1 MHESIQLVID
11 SLPYLLK
18 GAVFTLQLSIG
29 GMFFGLV
36 LGFILA
42 LMRLSPLLPVRWLA
56 RFYIS
61 IFRGTPLI
69 AQLFM
74 IYYGLPQFGIELD
87 PIPAAMIGL
96 SLNTAAYAAE
106 TLRAAISSIDKGQWE
121 AGASI
126 GMTRWQTMRRA
137 ILPQAARVALPPL
150 SNSFIS
156 LVKDTSLAATIQ
168 VPELFRQAQLIT
180 SRTLEVFT
188 MYLAASLIYWVMAT
202 VLSALQNYFEE
213 QLNRQERA
221 EMSAIEVRN
230 LVKKFHGQTVL
241 HGIDLDVKPGEVVA
255 IIGPSGSGKTTLLR
269 SINLLEQPEAG
280 TIKVGEITIDT
291 ARSLTQQKGLI
302 RQLRQHVGFV
312 FQNFNLFPHRTV
324 LENIIEGPV
333 IVKGEPK
340 AEATARARELL
351 AKVGLAGKE
360 TSYPRRLS
368 GGQQQRVAIARAL
381 AMRPEVILFDE
392 PTSALDPEL
401 VGEVLNT
408 IRQLAQEKRTMVI
421 VTHEMSFARD
431 VADRA
436 IFMDQGRIVEQG
448 PAKSLFTHPQQPRT
462 HQFLEKFLMQ

>member
-1 MHESIQLVID
+1 MSIEIANIKKSFGRTQVLNDI
-11 SLPYLLK
+11 SL
-18 GAVFTLQLSIG
+18 
-29 GMFFGLV
+29 
-36 LGFILA
+36 
-42 LMRLSPLLPVRWLA
+42 
-56 RFYIS
+56 
-61 IFRGTPLI
+61 
-69 AQLFM
+69 
-74 IYYGLPQFGIELD
+74 D
-87 PIPAAMIGL
+87 IP
-96 SLNTAAYAAE
+96 S
-106 TLRAAISSIDKGQWE
+106 GQ
-121 AGASI
+121 
-126 GMTRWQTMRRA
+126 M
-137 ILPQAARVALPPL
+137 VALL
-150 SNSFIS
+150 
-156 LVKDTSLAATIQ
+156 
-168 VPELFRQAQLIT
+168 
-180 SRTLEVFT
+180 
-188 MYLAASLIYWVMAT
+188 
-202 VLSALQNYFEE
+202 
-213 QLNRQERA
+213 
-221 EMSAIEVRN
+221 
-230 LVKKFHGQTVL
+230 
-241 HGIDLDVKPGEVVA
+241 
-255 IIGPSGSGKTTLLR
+255 GPSGSGKTTLLR

-462 HQFLEKFLMQ
+462 RQFLEKFLMQ